1 MKLIDVGVILALI
14 AMAIGLLGLVGL
26 IRPKIFFRASSRK
39 RVGLG
44 LLAAFLLFIFGI
56 VIVGMNPE
64 EKRMAV
70 AAAPTTFKP
79 AAPVQEA
86 MAPAPA
92 AKPIAAKSKPAVQPA
107 AASEPAPAAKAM
119 AAALPADQAKFVVA
133 IAESQRAYRNAKNE
147 MAQGG
152 TRAERRAALCSIL
165 RGPSVHDWVGSVTE
179 VSSANDG
186 RGVLGVKIGDKVG
199 VSTTNTSFGD
209 ALEHTLIEPGSAVF
223 KSAFELKKGGAVQFS
238 GVFFQDDKDCVK
250 ETSLTLDGSMREP
263 EFLFRFTAVKKL

>member
-26 IRPKIFFRASSRK
+26 IKPKIFFRASSRK

-44 LLAAFLLFIFGI
+44 LLGAFLLFIFGI
-56 VIVGMNPE
+56 VVIGMNPE

-107 AASEPAPAAKAM
+107 AAKPTGP
-119 AAALPADQAKFVVA
+119 ALPADQAKFVVA
-133 IAESQRAYRNAKNE
+133 IADSQRAYRNAKNE

-152 TRAERRAALCSIL
+152 TRAERRAALCSVL
-165 RGPSVHDWVGSVTE
+165 RGPSVHDWIGTVTE

-223 KSAFELKKGGAVQFS
+223 KSAVELKKGDTVQFS
-238 GVFFQDDKDCVK
+238 GVFFQDDKDCIQ